1 MVRKIQPDQPDRV
14 LQILDRLA
22 FFHEFSPLERHQLAE
37 TKDITVL
44 AEAGE
49 NIIQRGQQGKC
60 FYILLHGR
68 AEVLG
73 DGDTPPCFRELGS
86 GDVFG
91 EIGFLAD
98 IARTAHVRCTERSIL
113 FRFSRPALDVQPI
126 GIREKIKD
134 QLLANLARRL
144 EELNSRLEGNPLEQ
158 NAP

>member
-1 MVRKIQPDQPDRV
+1 MRKIQPDQPDRV
-14 LQILDRLA
+14 RQVLDRLA

-37 TKDITVL
+37 TQDITVL

-49 NIIQRGQQGKC
+49 TIIQRGQQGKC

-73 DGDTPPCFRELGS
+73 DGDPPPSFQELGP
-86 GDVFG
+86 GDLFG

-113 FRFSRPALDVQPI
+113 FRFSRPALAVQPL
-126 GIREKIKD
+126 GIREKVKD
-134 QLLANLARRL
+134 QLLATLARRL
-144 EELNSRLEGNPLEQ
+144 EQLNSRLEGNPPEQ
-158 NAP
+158 NTP